1 MEDKTERSF
10 ESRLDGDTAA
20 MYVGARRWAVILL
33 EGRILRERS
42 DRMILMAERGRRKG
56 RHKKY

>member
-1 MEDKTERSF
+1 MKV
-10 ESRLDGDTAA
+10 SRLDGDTAA
-20 MYVGARRWAVILL
+20 MYVGARRLAVIWASS
-33 EGRILRERS
+33 RILRERS